1 MWNDEKNKLTT
12 REKEVLAYVCN
23 GLTNI
28 EIGTL
33 LNISQ
38 YTAKA
43 YVSSIIKKLD
53 ARNRTEAVY
62 IAVKHRKI
70 E

>member
-12 REKEVLAYVCN
+12 REKEVLAYLCK

-28 EIGTL
+28 EIGKL
-33 LNISQ
+33 LNISK

-43 YVSSIIKKLD
+43 HVSSIIKKLD

-62 IAVKHRKI
+62 IAVKQKAI

>member
-1 MWNDEKNKLTT
+1 MLNDEKNKLTT
-12 REKEVLAYVCN
+12 KEKEVLEYVCN

-62 IAVKHRKI
+62 KAIKNNLI
-70 E
+70 